1 MCIGSLSGGV
11 QGWSKL
17 MQSLSVKRGGLG
29 YRP

>member
-1 MCIGSLSGGV
+1 MCIGSGGV